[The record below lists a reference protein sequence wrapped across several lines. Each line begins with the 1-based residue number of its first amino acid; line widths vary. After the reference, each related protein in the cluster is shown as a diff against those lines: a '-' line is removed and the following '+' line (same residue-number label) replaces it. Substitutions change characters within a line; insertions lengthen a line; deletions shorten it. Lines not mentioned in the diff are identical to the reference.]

1 MEVLS
6 LVFQTKSS
14 AGFATDV
21 TYVSLEEIEISFD
34 PAFSAWF
41 RITVYPATHRTKTTM
56 LMGMGDFWVCR
67 AFTPTTSAIAESTAE
82 STCSASAAASSN
94 SNTVGELARFR
105 SFVFSRSTENW
116 RVHGLGV

>member
-1 MEVLS
+1 VVS
-6 LVFQTKSS
+6 NNRVS
-14 AGFATDV
+14 APELTEQK
-21 TYVSLEEIEISFD
+21 LQ
-34 PAFSAWF
+34 
-41 RITVYPATHRTKTTM
+41 R

-94 SNTVGELARFR
+94 SNTVGELGRFR
-105 SFVFSRSTENW
+105 SFVFSRSTGYR